1 MQNIITKIKS
11 IYQWQFILLVI
22 GLSLFSIYID
32 GRHLKS
38 RGNRKEARISIVL
51 GWVYLVGVV
60 GIYFVLLFI

>member
-32 GRHLKS
+32 GRNLKS